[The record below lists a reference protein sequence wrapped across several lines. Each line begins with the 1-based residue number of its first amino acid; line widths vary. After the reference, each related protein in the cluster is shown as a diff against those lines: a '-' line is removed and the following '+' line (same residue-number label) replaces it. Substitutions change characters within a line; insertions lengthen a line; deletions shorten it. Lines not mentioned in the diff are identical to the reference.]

1 MTKQISNEQFSVIT
15 KMRDL
20 GEFNG
25 CDTVTQSSLNGEVYV
40 RWPEINGVVK
50 TVAIARCGTVTEHS
64 HKKAN

>member
-1 MTKQISNEQFSVIT
+1 MTKPISDEQFSVIN

-20 GEFNG
+20 GQFDG

-40 RWPEINGVVK
+40 KWPEINGIVK